1 MKSPIFGIKQDTNLF
16 IHSVKNQ
23 YHLIYVNLRT
33 SLSTSCLSWPT
44 FLLPQAILKYLWKY
58 EHCVS
63 YAFMRQISNTRFLC
77 QSRYSICIIAITV
90 LVLHV
95 HPANWSIST
104 FNETSIIDVQEYVN
118 NATCLGNRINIWLP
132 PQVLQQKT
140 SPSQPWE
147 VVNTWRQNF

>member
-44 FLLPQAILKYLWKY
+44 LLLPQAILKNLWKY
-58 EHCVS
+58 EHYVS
-63 YAFMRQISNTRFLC
+63 YAWDKS
-77 QSRYSICIIAITV
+77 V
-90 LVLHV
+90 LPDFYPNQG
-95 HPANWSIST
+95 PASAPLLYWPCTSCASWSINT